1 MKPNGPA
8 SLCANIQ
15 AGEIVIFDKANVEFA
30 HLACIKLSRCF
41 LGNAAPRTMFSDR
54 CSPGAPRPLPIS
66 IAAAGA
72 SKSFS
77 CNSNKPSNLADFLGH
92 SERAVKWQVWIA
104 LLAYVLLRFCA
115 YLGRWPHSFTRLFAL
130 IRSALWQNCELR
142 SLLEV
147 YGTAGGGGRFL
158 GTPQQ
163 AWPAG
168 FG

>member
-1 MKPNGPA
+1 MQKVYPVELRRVTA
-8 SLCANIQ
+8 VVEVD
-15 AGEIVIFDKANVEFA
+15 GELRPMVFLTNNVTWSA
-30 HLACIKLSRCF
+30 QTIADRYRC
-41 LGNAAPRTMFSDR
+41 RW
-54 CSPGAPRPLPIS
+54 S
-66 IAAAGA
+66 IEVFF
-72 SKSFS
+72 KEL
-77 CNSNKPSNLADFLGH
+77 KQTLQLADFLGH

-163 AWPAG
+163 AWLAG